1 MMMDCRN
8 HLMKVYKTFGYSKRL
23 AGQNQIKIDLVQTA
37 GGNKELRNKKF
48 SNLEISAQLLP
59 VASYPNH

>member
-37 GGNKELRNKKF
+37 GWG
-48 SNLEISAQLLP
+48 
-59 VASYPNH
+59 